1 MLEPIGLIARL
12 DRLGRA
18 SRAQSTRCVYGLS
31 MVPGT
36 SRQAERQFK
45 VSSARAQAQR
55 ILWAAARP
63 RGGKGEPAAASRPA
77 GNRPAWQKASI
88 KGRLEGQ
95 GGQSGRPSYFQGPRT
110 QIYPFRFTSIRVIA
124 FTEKQEASK
133 PPHTLAL
140 KRSCVM
146 VWRRSLRFAQCRD
159 HDGGQ
164 SPTRRHAHV

>member
-18 SRAQSTRCVYGLS
+18 RSTRCVYGLS

-45 VSSARAQAQR
+45 RECASSEDFVGS
-55 ILWAAARP
+55 ARP

-77 GNRPAWQKASI
+77 WQKASI

-95 GGQSGRPSYFQGPRT
+95 RLTQGGQPGVPHIFKGYAHK
-110 QIYPFRFTSIRVIA
+110 FTL
-124 FTEKQEASK
+124 FAS
-133 PPHTLAL
+133 
-140 KRSCVM
+140 R
-146 VWRRSLRFAQCRD
+146 Q
-159 HDGGQ
+159 
-164 SPTRRHAHV
+164 